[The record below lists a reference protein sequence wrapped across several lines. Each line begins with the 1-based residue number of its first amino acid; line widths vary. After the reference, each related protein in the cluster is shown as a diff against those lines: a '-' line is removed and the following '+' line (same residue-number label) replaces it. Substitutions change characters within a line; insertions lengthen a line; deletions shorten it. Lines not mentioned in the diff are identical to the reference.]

1 MIKDGPV
8 SLAVERSNCKKEV
21 NKNANRKIL
30 DSGWVLLPV
39 KFWRLVLS

>member
-1 MIKDGPV
+1 MIEDGPV

-21 NKNANRKIL
+21 NKNANSKIL

-39 KFWRLVLS
+39 KVWRLELN